1 MDMIDEAL
9 LRPGRLELKLQ
20 VVVKKKSIIYFLLTG
35 VCFLQLPDEDGRE
48 QTVTIHTKKMRDNNI
63 LDNVDIA
70 GLAAHSKSF
79 SGAEIAGAVRSA
91 VSYASERC
99 VELSPHVCDGHYY
112 FFSFTHRESLPF

>member
-1 MDMIDEAL
+1 MCL
-9 LRPGRLELKLQ
+9 
-20 VVVKKKSIIYFLLTG
+20 
-35 VCFLQLPDEDGRE
+35 LQLPDEDGRE
-48 QTVTIHTKKMRDNNI
+48 QTVTIHNKKMRDNNI

-70 GLAAHSKSF
+70 GLAAHSKNF

-99 VELSPHVCDGHYY
+99 VELSPHVCDGHFY